1 MLYQRTINV
10 NVTFKLSIIHFVRTI
25 QWEHHNK
32 AIDGDMKSE
41 RHYTQLTFFSSL
53 RGIYMNKTLSR
64 VTRKDLI
71 GYLYFNFYNVLAR
84 RKGF

>member
-32 AIDGDMKSE
+32 AINGDMKSE
-41 RHYTQLTFFSSL
+41 RHYTQLTFFL
-53 RGIYMNKTLSR
+53 LEEEFI
-64 VTRKDLI
+64 
-71 GYLYFNFYNVLAR
+71 
-84 RKGF
+84 

>member
-25 QWEHHNK
+25 QWEHHNT

-41 RHYTQLTFFSSL
+41 RHYTTNFFFFFFKRNL
-53 RGIYMNKTLSR
+53 YEQNIKQGNQKGPYWL
-64 VTRKDLI
+64 LI
-71 GYLYFNFYNVLAR
+71 L
-84 RKGF
+84 

>member
-10 NVTFKLSIIHFVRTI
+10 NVTFKISIIHSVRTI
-25 QWEHHNK
+25 QREYHNK

-41 RHYTQLTFFSSL
+41 RHYTQLTFVPLSEEFIQAKSL
-53 RGIYMNKTLSR
+53 IR

-71 GYLYFNFYNVLAR
+71 GYLHFNFYNALAR